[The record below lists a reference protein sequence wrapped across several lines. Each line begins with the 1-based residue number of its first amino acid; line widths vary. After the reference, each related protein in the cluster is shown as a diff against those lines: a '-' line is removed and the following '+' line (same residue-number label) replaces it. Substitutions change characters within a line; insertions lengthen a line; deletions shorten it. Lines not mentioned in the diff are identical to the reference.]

1 MLRWCGRGDLERIL
15 AIDSV
20 VSGAAVAIASVLGN
34 MTVVGM
40 LILLLLV
47 CPAASVIAATA
58 IKNAEHSRTIHSKG
72 KTIRIRQGDI
82 FEQEGIIVIPV
93 NRCFD
98 TLVDDNII
106 AGSSLHGKFILRFFR
121 DDTQILDRIIEKQL
135 SNARFDRQHRTRGK
149 EKCYAPGTVVSIG
162 CDNRTYILLALT
174 EFDENNN
181 AGCTLP
187 DYCRA
192 IEDLLNYLN
201 VHCQGRKVSIPLI
214 GGGLSRMNSSPEDL
228 LELLIAL
235 IKTDSHDCP
244 KDIGIC
250 LTENTLESI
259 DLSKIH

>member
-20 VSGAAVAIASVLGN
+20 VSGAAIAIASAFVNL
-34 MTVVGM
+34 TIIGM
-40 LILLLLV
+40 LLLLLLV
-47 CPAASVIAATA
+47 CPAVSFMMTTVIKTM
-58 IKNAEHSRTIHSKG
+58 ERSRTIHSKG
-72 KTIRIRQGDI
+72 KTIRIGQGDI
-82 FEQEGIIVIPV
+82 FQQEEIIVIPV

-98 TLVDDNII
+98 TVVDDDII

-121 DDTQILDRIIEKQL
+121 DDAQSLDIIIEKQL
-135 SNARFDRQHRTRGK
+135 SDVRFDQQRRVRGK
-149 EKCYAPGTVVSIG
+149 EKCYAPGTVVSID
-162 CDNRTYILLALT
+162 CDKRTYILLALT

-187 DYCRA
+187 DYCSA
-192 IEDLLNYLN
+192 IEDLLEYLN
-201 VHCQGRKVSIPLI
+201 VHCQGRKVSLPLI

-244 KDIGIC
+244 KDIEIC